1 MFPFFFDP
9 TYVLLIPAII
19 LAVWAQWKVR
29 STFAEYSQVPSRYTG
44 AQVARTILNQKGLT
58 QVDVG
63 AVPGQLTDHYD
74 PSSNQVNLSES
85 IYATRSVASVA
96 VAAHE
101 CGHALQHADGYQPM
115 IWRAKLV
122 PAANI
127 GSTMAFPL
135 FFIGLL
141 FGRGTGILLMDLGI
155 GLFLAALLFHLV
167 TLPVEFNAS
176 RRALVILEGSG
187 TLAAE
192 EMVGARKVLRAAAW
206 TYVASATMALMN
218 LLRLIL
224 LRNMMDRR

>member
-1 MFPFFFDP
+1 VFPFFFDP